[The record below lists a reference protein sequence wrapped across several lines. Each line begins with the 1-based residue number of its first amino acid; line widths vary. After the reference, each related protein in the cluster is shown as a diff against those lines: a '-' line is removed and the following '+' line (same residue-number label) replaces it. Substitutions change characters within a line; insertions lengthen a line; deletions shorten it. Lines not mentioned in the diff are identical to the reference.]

1 MKLPN
6 FKRWNEKILHRYH
19 QKSKSTTK
27 KNNLADPRVCYQKTR
42 QRQSLERKKVRAEQ
56 RTAKSNCCRVEWH
69 SQNSRITSQALIR
82 GKILL
87 FFLMPRNEWRGCGR
101 RDGGEHISTFK
112 NRIKMNELW
121 ESCYRLNRITRLEE
135 KAKSINTI
143 FFLFPSSELIEPVE
157 ITTWSF

>member
-1 MKLPN
+1 MPPKDN
-6 FKRWNEKILHRYH
+6 AATKFGEK
-19 QKSKSTTK
+19 Q
-27 KNNLADPRVCYQKTR
+27 
-42 QRQSLERKKVRAEQ
+42 RAEQ
-56 RTAKSNCCRVEWH
+56 RTARSNCCRVEWH
-69 SQNSRITSQALIR
+69 SQNSKITSQALIR

-112 NRIKMNELW
+112 NRITMNELW
-121 ESCYRLNRITRLEE
+121 ESCYRLNRVTRLEE

-157 ITTWSF
+157 ITTWSLKKKKNEAMRTCYKSFRMFLLNLMSLFNI